1 MYKIKQATKF
11 KKDFK
16 KIINNTLY
24 KEELKI
30 VLSKLQNWK
39 KLEEK
44 YKNHILKGE
53 YSWFMECHVKP
64 DLLLIYK
71 ISNDELFLYLLRLW
85 SHSELF

>member
-1 MYKIKQATKF
+1 MYNIKQATKF

-16 KIINNTLY
+16 KIINNTIY
-24 KEELKI
+24 KEELKR
-30 VLSKLQNWK
+30 VLIKLRNWE

-53 YSWFMECHVKP
+53 YSWFMECHVKQ

-71 ISNDELFLYLLRLW
+71 INKDELFLY
-85 SHSELF
+85 SP